1 MLFCTI
7 DVKALYPSIPYDGGL
22 RAIEKAL
29 ESRGDKSVSTKSLL
43 NLAEI
48 VLKNNYF
55 EHNGKTYVQRQE
67 TATRNKFA
75 PPYATLFMGDFEEE
89 GALGDTILVP
99 GCSGDTSTIFS

>member
-55 EHNGKTYVQRQE
+55 EHNGTNLRLLMLLCLWE
-67 TATRNKFA
+67 
-75 PPYATLFMGDFEEE
+75 
-89 GALGDTILVP
+89 ILRRKVL
-99 GCSGDTSTIFS
+99 